1 MATRDELAQ
10 QVLALSQDD
19 RAFLADLLDQSLVE
33 EGGMSPE
40 ELAAVWT
47 VEIDRRIAAYE
58 AGESGAVDAET
69 AMKEMREKLAEHRNR
84 ISQ

>member
-19 RAFLADLLDQSLVE
+19 RAFLADLLDQSLAG
-33 EGGMSPE
+33 EGGMFSE
-40 ELAAVWT
+40 GLAAAWT

-58 AGESGAVDAET
+58 AGEGGAVDIET
-69 AMKEMREKLAEHRNR
+69 AMKEMRDDLAEHRKR
-84 ISQ
+84 VSQ